1 MTVGN
6 ISGQKERKYPHNRSV
21 LTEKYIY
28 FEKEF
33 GMDIKAEHCS
43 CKRGGQGLDYMS
55 SLRNDTSYRKL
66 PLFCLTMSYYSRVLF

>member
-43 CKRGGQGLDYMS
+43 CKRGG
-55 SLRNDTSYRKL
+55 
-66 PLFCLTMSYYSRVLF
+66 